1 MKRLVS
7 GFLFLALLL
16 ILPVC
21 ASADLMNVGGV
32 LKYYDEHGREAEHI
46 GLDLSYYNNQVDFQ
60 ALSDQG
66 FDFVLIRL
74 GGRGWGAS
82 GRLYGDSKTQ
92 TFLRQAHEAGFR
104 VGAYFYS
111 TAVNATE
118 VLEEAASAIATL
130 NGFQL
135 DLPIYIDM
143 EYSGDYPNGRADGL
157 TPSERSDIIA
167 AFSSA
172 VEAAGYRAGLYAS
185 EGYVRFDLDY
195 KTVSYLP
202 LWMASYTVDNL
213 LPQYINDYEIW
224 QQTDTTYAGG
234 VDGPFDLDVMISV
247 S

>member
-1 MKRLVS
+1 MNSRNIPYRITYILA
-7 GFLFLALLL
+7 LFLMFLAAVFYRQSLLTVLLLLLL

-21 ASADLMNVGGV
+21 VSADLMNVGGV

-118 VLEEAASAIATL
+118 ALEEAS
-130 NGFQL
+130 
-135 DLPIYIDM
+135 
-143 EYSGDYPNGRADGL
+143 EAD
-157 TPSERSDIIA
+157 
-167 AFSSA
+167 
-172 VEAAGYRAGLYAS
+172 
-185 EGYVRFDLDY
+185 
-195 KTVSYLP
+195 
-202 LWMASYTVDNL
+202 W
-213 LPQYINDYEIW
+213 
-224 QQTDTTYAGG
+224 
-234 VDGPFDLDVMISV
+234 
-247 S
+247 